1 MGPGSSPEEGWG
13 QGLDFCVPL
22 CVCLCLLSQLL
33 VSEEELIALKP
44 KTPDLR
50 DQEGKRDIL
59 EFMTTTTLEQT

>member
-1 MGPGSSPEEGWG
+1 MGPDSSPEEGRG
-13 QGLDFCVPL
+13 QGLGICVPL
-22 CVCLCLLSQLL
+22 PVCFCLLSQLL
-33 VSEEELIALKP
+33 VSEEELIAPKP

>member
-13 QGLDFCVPL
+13 QGLDICVPL
-22 CVCLCLLSQLL
+22 SICLCLLSQLL
-33 VSEEELIALKP
+33 VSEEELIAPKP

-50 DQEGKRDIL
+50 DQEGKREIL